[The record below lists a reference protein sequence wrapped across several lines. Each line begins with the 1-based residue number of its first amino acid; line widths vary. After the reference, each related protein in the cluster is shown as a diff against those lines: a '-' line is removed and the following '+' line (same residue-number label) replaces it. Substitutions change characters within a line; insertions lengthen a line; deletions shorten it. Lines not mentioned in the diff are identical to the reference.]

1 MDERTKR
8 ILGVVAFLAATVVLG
23 YLLYVVFLKQPVT
36 VTPLPNANEQFPG
49 GLPTAGVNTNQ
60 AGVNEPGQMLNINGQ
75 LVPANQVDTT
85 PPSGVDTVARGS
97 ITKVTTVA
105 PAQIQ
110 SLQISSDGRGVLG
123 YNPTDGK
130 FYRYQNGGTVA
141 LSDATF
147 PNVKSLTWAPSGDAV
162 VLKFPDNATI
172 LYDFKTKK
180 QTTLPSHW
188 QEFSFSAD
196 SKQLAFKSMALD
208 RENRWLSVANSEGS
222 QVQTIAPVGD
232 NSANISVLWS
242 PNKQVVGNYRE
253 SIDFDRSD
261 LIFITTN
268 GTELPSTIIEGR
280 GFSGKYSPD
289 GQYLFYSVYSSFTD
303 MKPNLWVVTA
313 NGEQSGLVRVNLNL
327 QTWSE
332 KCAFA
337 DTQTV
342 YCAVPRTLP
351 RGAGLVPA
359 VADSTPDDFYKI
371 DLRNG
376 SKTLIAVPDG
386 QYTATDVTIG
396 SDGRT
401 LYFTDKQTSQPQQ
414 LQLR

>member
-1 MDERTKR
+1 MNERTKR
-8 ILGVVAFLAATVVLG
+8 ILGIIAFLAATVVLG
-23 YLLYVVFLKQPVT
+23 YILYLVFLKQPT
-36 VTPLPNANEQFPG
+36 PVTPTPNANEQFPG
-49 GLPTAGVNTNQ
+49 GLPTAGVNQ
-60 AGVNEPGQMLNINGQ
+60 VGVNEAGQLLNINGQ
-75 LVPANQVDTT
+75 LVPASQVNVA
-85 PPSGVDTVARGS
+85 PPSTVDTVARGGVTK
-97 ITKVTTVA
+97 ITAVA

-110 SLQISSDGRGVLG
+110 SLLASSDGRGVLG

-130 FYRYQNGGTVA
+130 FYRYQNGSTTA
-141 LSDATF
+141 LSDTAF
-147 PNVKSLTWAPSGDAV
+147 PNVKSISWAPNGEKAV
-162 VLKFPDNATI
+162 MKFPDNATI

-188 QEFSFSAD
+188 QEFSFSTD
-196 SKQLAFKSMALD
+196 SSALAFKSMALD
-208 RENRWLSVANSEGS
+208 RENRWLSVANNEGG
-222 QVQTIAPVGD
+222 QVQNIAPVGD
-232 NSANISVLWS
+232 NTANISIAWS

-303 MKPNLWVVTA
+303 MKPNLWIVTA

-337 DTQTV
+337 DKQTV
-342 YCAVPRTLP
+342 YCAVPQELP

-376 SKTLIAVPDG
+376 AKTLIAVPDG
-386 QYTATDVTIG
+386 NYTATDVTVG

-401 LYFTDKQTSQPQQ
+401 LYFTDKQTGQPQQ
-414 LQLR
+414 LKLR